1 MPISFSLTPKILSGG
16 EFVARCIPGARVS
29 LVAGLAGALR
39 RENIPTRATMA
50 LAFPRPYRP
59 SRQLIRVH

>member
-1 MPISFSLTPKILSGG
+1 MPISFSLTPEILSGG
-16 EFVARCIPGARVS
+16 EFVARVS
-29 LVAGLAGALR
+29 LVLASPSSPGLAGALR